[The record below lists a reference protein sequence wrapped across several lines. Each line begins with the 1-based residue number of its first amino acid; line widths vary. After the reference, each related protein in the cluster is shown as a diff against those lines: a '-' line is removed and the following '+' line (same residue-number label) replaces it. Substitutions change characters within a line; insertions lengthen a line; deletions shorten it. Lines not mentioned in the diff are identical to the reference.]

1 MICLRSIPYGEEW
14 VLVLQGSQHPFE
26 NSRSSFEFPDFSSDY
41 VRTHQTSAMSR
52 F

>member
-26 NSRSSFEFPDFSSDY
+26 NSRSF
-41 VRTHQTSAMSR
+41 QTFLLTMLEPIKHLQ
-52 F
+52 